1 MSYFFSRL
9 GAYTLDRR
17 KKNAFYLET
26 LKSFSELSIERGVH
40 TLFFPGGTRSRSGH
54 LESRVKLGL
63 LGTAI
68 DAQCKNFQVPDGKK
82 IFVVPVVLNYHAVL
96 EAKSLIEQ
104 YLKYTG
110 KQLYLVEKDGFGG
123 FLKVLKF
130 LRQFVSNSSEII
142 VNFGKPI
149 DVLGNFVDK
158 NGNSSDQHGK
168 SIDVKAYFES
178 GGQIRYDRQRNEEY
192 TKRLAEKIVERY
204 KVENIVLSSHLV
216 AFTAFNIVRKKFPKL
231 DLYGVLRLPKEDKRI
246 PVDLLYKNIEILRA
260 ELINLATEGE
270 LKLSETV
277 KDSTVEKLV
286 KHGIENSGAFH
297 LKKPLKYNK
306 KGFFESQDLNLLYF
320 YHNRLDAY
328 GLEKHIIV
336 N

>member
-1 MSYFFSRL
+1 
-9 GAYTLDRR
+9 
-17 KKNAFYLET
+17 
-26 LKSFSELSIERGVH
+26 VH

-63 LGTAI
+63 LGTAV
-68 DAQCKNFQVPDGKK
+68 DAQCVNYQQPDGKK
-82 IFVVPVVLNYHAVL
+82 IFIVPVVLNYHAVL

-123 FLKVLKF
+123 FFKVLKF

-149 DVLGNFVDK
+149 DVLGNFVDSE
-158 NGNSSDQHGK
+158 GNSSDRHGNL
-168 SIDVKAYFES
+168 IDLKAYFES
-178 GGQIRYDRQRNEEY
+178 GASVRYDRQRNEEY
-192 TKRLAEKIVERY
+192 TKKLADKIVERY
-204 KVENIVLSSHLV
+204 KVENIVQSSHLV
-216 AFTAFNIVRKKFPKL
+216 AFTAFNIIRKKFPKL

-246 PVDLLYKNIEILRA
+246 FAEILYKNIEILRT
-260 ELINLATEGE
+260 ELIKLATEGD
-270 LKLSETV
+270 LKLSDTV
-277 KDSTVEKLV
+277 KNSPVDKLV
-286 KHGIENSGAFH
+286 NHGIENSGAFH

-306 KGFFESQDLNLLYF
+306 KGYFESQDLNLLYY
-320 YHNRLDAY
+320 YHNRMDAY
-328 GLEKHIIV
+328 GLEKHIIA

>member
-1 MSYFFSRL
+1 
-9 GAYTLDRR
+9 
-17 KKNAFYLET
+17 
-26 LKSFSELSIERGVH
+26 VH

-168 SIDVKAYFES
+168 SIDVKAYILPQS
-178 GGQIRYDRQRNEEY
+178 ALDKNGNR
-192 TKRLAEKIVERY
+192 TATTRLQYSPK
-204 KVENIVLSSHLV
+204 KVV
-216 AFTAFNIVRKKFPKL
+216 FDT
-231 DLYGVLRLPKEDKRI
+231 
-246 PVDLLYKNIEILRA
+246 EILT
-260 ELINLATEGE
+260 NN
-270 LKLSETV
+270 V
-277 KDSTVEKLV
+277 
-286 KHGIENSGAFH
+286 
-297 LKKPLKYNK
+297 
-306 KGFFESQDLNLLYF
+306 
-320 YHNRLDAY
+320 
-328 GLEKHIIV
+328 
-336 N
+336 